1 VRSRR
6 FPLHEAGA
14 LPISLSPMVACVG
27 AVMEPRCASQF
38 RSAWSILLTF
48 KKIVEMSFGAEAAA
62 TILVG
67 AGRKLNDRSKPRVRR
82 CPSIGKSSD

>member
-27 AVMEPRCASQF
+27 AVMEPRCASRL
-38 RSAWSILLTF
+38 RSGWSILLTF
-48 KKIVEMSFGAEAAA
+48 KKIGEMSFGAEAAA
-62 TILVG
+62 TTLAG
-67 AGRKLNDRSKPRVRR
+67 AGRKLNDRSEPRVRR
-82 CPSIGKSSD
+82 CPSIGEGSD